1 MVRRDGT
8 ILPVNLNATAVT
20 DSAGNY
26 VMSRST
32 VFDITERRKTQ
43 ESIYRLN
50 RMYLLLSQINEAII
64 LINDRDQLFSEI
76 CRLAV
81 ETGRFRMAWI
91 GMVDP
96 VTQILCPTTHRG
108 VEEDYLKNICVS
120 VADVPEG
127 RGPTGRAVREE
138 RCVACNDILDDPA
151 MSPWRAEALRRGYCS
166 SAAVPINSGGRGIG
180 ALTVYAVE
188 PHFFDREELE
198 LLGKIGLNLSFAL
211 KSLDEEE
218 QRQLAEK
225 AQRESEARFR
235 SLIQTAPVVIISLS
249 PEGTILEFNP
259 EAELVYGRTREEVL
273 GKNYLDL
280 FIADEYRVRM
290 ADRIKRILNGE
301 EFLGTEMP
309 IRHADGTR
317 RYYLW
322 NADRILDQQGVPYG
336 IITVGYDI
344 TERKRMENDLE
355 SAAHYSRSLIE
366 ASLDPLVTINTNGQI
381 MDANGATERITGLRR
396 EQLIG
401 SDFSNYFTEPEKA
414 KKGYEAVFRNG
425 FVRNYPLV
433 IKDVSGK
440 TRDVLYN
447 ATVYRNKGG
456 EIQGVFAA
464 ARDITKRKRA
474 EGRLRESE
482 ERLKFLSSELIRA
495 QETERKRIASELHD
509 SIASSLSAA
518 ILGLVRAS
526 RELPEGTQGHELIT
540 RAITMVQHTVEETRR
555 MMNLLRPPML
565 DDLGLL
571 PAITWFLDQY
581 SAIYSGLAINKD
593 IAVEDAEIPES
604 MKIDMYRIIQEA
616 FTNIA
621 KHSNANAAEL
631 SLKKKDDVIE
641 LTIAD
646 NGQGFNPDAG
656 PAAKR
661 GTSGLG
667 LISMKERAELAG
679 GTMLIQSIAGKG
691 TTVCARWSAGV

>member
-1 MVRRDGT
+1 MPGPSGRMRR
-8 ILPVNLNATAVT
+8 
-20 DSAGNY
+20 NY
-26 VMSRST
+26 PGCNY
-32 VFDITERRKTQ
+32 FDIYPHSDLQKIFKSVVATGEPF
-43 ESIYRLN
+43 
-50 RMYLLLSQINEAII
+50 EA
-64 LINDRDQLFSEI
+64 
-76 CRLAV
+76 
-81 ETGRFRMAWI
+81 
-91 GMVDP
+91 
-96 VTQILCPTTHRG
+96 
-108 VEEDYLKNICVS
+108 
-120 VADVPEG
+120 VAMPFTFPSLPE
-127 RGPTGRAVREE
+127 
-138 RCVACNDILDDPA
+138 
-151 MSPWRAEALRRGYCS
+151 
-166 SAAVPINSGGRGIG
+166 
-180 ALTVYAVE
+180 
-188 PHFFDREELE
+188 
-198 LLGKIGLNLSFAL
+198 
-211 KSLDEEE
+211 
-218 QRQLAEK
+218 
-225 AQRESEARFR
+225 
-235 SLIQTAPVVIISLS
+235 
-249 PEGTILEFNP
+249 
-259 EAELVYGRTREEVL
+259 
-273 GKNYLDL
+273 
-280 FIADEYRVRM
+280 
-290 ADRIKRILNGE
+290 
-301 EFLGTEMP
+301 LGT
-309 IRHADGTR
+309 T
-317 RYYLW
+317 YW
-322 NADRILDQQGVPYG
+322 NWTLAPLFDKHGETESLVFSLQDVTETQQAHQ
-336 IITVGYDI
+336 
-344 TERKRMENDLE
+344 DLE
-355 SAAHYSRSLIE
+355 AAARYTRSLIE
-366 ASLDPLVTINTNGQI
+366 ASLDPLVTINVNGQI
-381 MDANGATERITGLRR
+381 MDTNGATERITGLRR

-482 ERLKFLSSELIRA
+482 ERLKFLSSELISA

-526 RELPEGTQGHELIT
+526 RELPEGTHGHELIT
-540 RAITMVQHTVEETRR
+540 KVITMVQHTVEETRR

-581 SAIYSGLAINKD
+581 SAIYSGLTVNKD

-621 KHSNANAAEL
+621 KHSNASAAEL

-661 GTSGLG
+661 GASGLG

-691 TTVCARWSAGV
+691 TTVCARWSAGA

>member
-1 MVRRDGT
+1 MTRPCPHGALKQCAAAIVHRR
-8 ILPVNLNATAVT
+8 
-20 DSAGNY
+20 
-26 VMSRST
+26 
-32 VFDITERRKTQ
+32 Q
-43 ESIYRLN
+43 
-50 RMYLLLSQINEAII
+50 
-64 LINDRDQLFSEI
+64 
-76 CRLAV
+76 
-81 ETGRFRMAWI
+81 
-91 GMVDP
+91 
-96 VTQILCPTTHRG
+96 
-108 VEEDYLKNICVS
+108 
-120 VADVPEG
+120 
-127 RGPTGRAVREE
+127 
-138 RCVACNDILDDPA
+138 
-151 MSPWRAEALRRGYCS
+151 SP
-166 SAAVPINSGGRGIG
+166 SAAAAAGIG

-211 KSLDEEE
+211 KTLDEEE

-225 AQRESEARFR
+225 AQRESEARFK

-259 EAELVYGRTREEVL
+259 EAELVYGRTREAVL

-301 EFLGTEMP
+301 ELLGAEMP

-355 SAAHYSRSLIE
+355 SAARYTRSLIE
-366 ASLDPLVTINTNGQI
+366 ASLDPLVTINVNGQI
-381 MDANGATERITGLRR
+381 MDTNGATERITGIRR

-456 EIQGVFAA
+456 EVQGVFAA

-482 ERLKFLSSELIRA
+482 ERLKFLSSELISA

-581 SAIYSGLAINKD
+581 SAIYSGLTVNKD

-621 KHSNANAAEL
+621 KHSNASAAEL

-661 GTSGLG
+661 GASGLG